1 MVMERTKTRFVWVV
15 VGVLGSMAAAS
26 GAIAGPEAAPA
37 PDPSE
42 PASGS
47 GLLLVE
53 EDVHPRVRVS
63 WVVGG
68 QERGH
73 SGAMPFTAPIGGES
87 IGKNVKCYVT
97 MGGTRV
103 ETGAGHPKG
112 AVIRLGVTKIDNA
125 RAFFAG
131 IDPHTSIEF
140 AVTGIKFNQPV
151 KYHQGT
157 GMMHLKYALG
167 DLAACELPAT
177 ARNQYL
183 LSDPDDTLGGRV
195 VAGENATPGA
205 LDGQANHG
213 EFSIEIDPDDP
224 TMVSM
229 RLRVPFGMLRH
240 LQDPWKSDLPGTF
253 FEPIHM
259 HAEAELI
266 PVDADPLDRP
276 PYVPEINPPE
286 INPQPQGQ
294 PSDQDEDGKVSAD

>member
-1 MVMERTKTRFVWVV
+1 MVMERTKTHFVRLM
-15 VGVLGSMAAAS
+15 VGILGSVGIVS
-26 GAIAGPEAAPA
+26 GAIAGGEVPSNADLPESALGP
-37 PDPSE
+37 
-42 PASGS
+42 
-47 GLLLVE
+47 GLLLID
-53 EDVHPRVRVS
+53 EDVHPSVKVS
-63 WVVGG
+63 WVAGG
-68 QERGH
+68 QEQAFTGT
-73 SGAMPFTAPIGGES
+73 MPFTAPVGGEP
-87 IGKNVKCYVT
+87 IGKNIKCYVT
-97 MGGTRV
+97 MGGTRI

-112 AVIRLGVTKIDNA
+112 AVIRLGVTKVDNA
-125 RAFFAG
+125 RAFFAQ

-140 AVTGIKFNQPV
+140 VVTGIKFNQPV

-195 VAGENATPGA
+195 IAGENATPGA
-205 LDGQANHG
+205 LDGQENHG
-213 EFSIEIDPDDP
+213 ELVVEIDEHDP

-266 PVDADPLDRP
+266 PIDAKPLDRDP
-276 PYVPEINPPE
+276 VEPEINLE
-286 INPQPQGQ
+286 
-294 PSDQDEDGKVSAD
+294 SKDQSGDWNGNA